1 MYFYNK
7 YNKGEE
13 SVGKELCKSYKFKHL
28 RKHDGAIIIII
39 DIVFIIKKML
49 HC

>member
-1 MYFYNK
+1 MQ
-7 YNKGEE
+7 
-13 SVGKELCKSYKFKHL
+13 ELQVQTFEKAWWCNN
-28 RKHDGAIIIII
+28 IIIII

>member
-1 MYFYNK
+1 MQ
-7 YNKGEE
+7 
-13 SVGKELCKSYKFKHL
+13 ELQVQ
-28 RKHDGAIIIII
+28 KHDGAIIIII